1 MMYFN
6 ILLNQIK
13 AFKIEI
19 QTNVIAQ
26 SIVAPIII
34 TQK

>member
-13 AFKIEI
+13 AFKKEI
-19 QTNVIAQ
+19 QTNLVTQ
-26 SIVAPIII
+26 SIVAPNIV
-34 TQK
+34 THK